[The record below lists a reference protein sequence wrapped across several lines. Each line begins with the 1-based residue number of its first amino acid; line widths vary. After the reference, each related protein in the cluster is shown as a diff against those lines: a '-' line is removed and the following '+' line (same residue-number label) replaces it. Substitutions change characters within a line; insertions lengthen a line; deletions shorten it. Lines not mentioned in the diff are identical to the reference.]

1 MSFQSVF
8 DARLLPS
15 TVVGH
20 EAWTEELTLTHRF
33 DAIPAFLY
41 AFYTTLVSSVALNGV
56 CYLFLQC
63 FFYLV
68 LEGHGQISKE
78 KTT

>member
-1 MSFQSVF
+1 MTF
-8 DARLLPS
+8 LLVP
-15 TVVGH
+15 TVIGH
-20 EAWTEELTLTHRF
+20 ELWTEELTLTHQF
-33 DAIPAFLY
+33 DAIPTFLY
-41 AFYTTLVSSVALNGV
+41 ALYSTLLSSVALNGV

-68 LEGHGQISKE
+68 LEGHGQITKE